1 METQQQAA
9 TSAITHKDILIMKLK
24 SDVQLSREHQRDVAK
39 QLQDC
44 ESTIAELQG
53 EIADFQG
60 IVSMRVA
67 ETKNKE
73 QSIQILEQL
82 YKSSRGKVIFWF
94 QVQFTVRWVQ
104 CMHLI
109 GLSVPFE
116 SDTLYRV

>member
-82 YKSSRGKVIFWF
+82 YKSSREKVLFLGLGSICRRISMCAFW
-94 QVQFTVRWVQ
+94 
-104 CMHLI
+104 
-109 GLSVPFE
+109 E
-116 SDTLYRV
+116 